1 MDYVHS
7 RANPFVKH
15 LIKLATQRRE
25 RLRSSQSVLVGTHLV
40 ESALD
45 HAFTLQHVFVRD
57 GSSQHEEVARLIERC
72 NAARI
77 RMTTL
82 SGELFDAIE
91 QMPSHTGILA
101 LFEFPRVEDFNAS
114 RGAVLLENVQ
124 DPGNVGSV
132 LRTTAA
138 STVGQV
144 WLTKGCADV
153 WSPKVLRAAM
163 GAHFLLDI
171 IEGVE
176 IADLPDAPIAV
187 TTLKPGAK
195 SLYETAFPRDIV
207 LALGAEGAG
216 VSEELLAKATH
227 PLHIPMSGRV
237 ESLNV
242 AAAAAICIF
251 ERERQLLSAAE

>member
-7 RANPFVKH
+7 RANPVVKH
-15 LIKLATQRRE
+15 LIKLATLRRE
-25 RLRSSQSVLVGTHLV
+25 RIRSRQSILVGTHLL

-45 HAFTLQHVFVRD
+45 HAFHLQHVFVRD
-57 GSSQHEEVARLIERC
+57 GSSSHVEVAELIERC
-72 NAARI
+72 EAQRI

-101 LFEFPRVEDFNAS
+101 LFEWPDAQDLNAS

-124 DPGNVGSV
+124 DPGNVGSI
-132 LRTTAA
+132 LRTAAA
-138 STVGQV
+138 SSVAQV

-171 IEGVE
+171 VEGVMVE
-176 IADLPDAPIAV
+176 ELPEVPIAV
-187 TTLKPGAK
+187 TSLSVGAT
-195 SLYETAFPRDIV
+195 SLYETKLPKDAV
-207 LALGAEGAG
+207 LAFGAEGTG
-216 VSEELLAKATH
+216 VSAELLAKATH
-227 PLHIPMSGRV
+227 PMHIPMSGRV

-251 ERERQLLSAAE
+251 ERERQLLAAAE

>member
-7 RANPFVKH
+7 RANPVVKH

-25 RLRSSQSVLVGTHLV
+25 RLRSKQSVLVGTHLI

-57 GSSQHEEVARLIERC
+57 GSSQHNEVATLIERC
-72 NAARI
+72 EAQRI

-101 LFEFPRVEDFNAS
+101 LFEFPHVEDFNAT
-114 RGAVLLENVQ
+114 RGAVLIENVQ
-124 DPGNVGSV
+124 DPGNVGSI
-132 LRTTAA
+132 LRTCAA
-138 STVGQV
+138 STVEQV
-144 WLTKGCADV
+144 WLSKGCADV

-171 IEGVE
+171 IENVE
-176 IADLPDAPIAV
+176 LDALPDVSIAV
-187 TTLKPGAK
+187 TSLGDRSK
-195 SLYETAFPRDIV
+195 SLYDVKFERDLV
-207 LALGAEGAG
+207 LAFGAEGAG
-216 VSEELLAKATH
+216 ASDELLARASH

-251 ERERQLLSAAE
+251 ERERQLLARAE

>member
-7 RANPFVKH
+7 RQNPVVKH

-25 RLRSSQSVLVGTHLV
+25 RLRSKQSLLIGTHLI
-40 ESALD
+40 ESAMD
-45 HAFTLQHVFVRD
+45 HAFKLQHVFVRD
-57 GSSQHEEVARLIERC
+57 GSSGHAEVAALIERC
-72 NAARI
+72 EAART

-101 LFEFPRVEDFNAS
+101 LFEFPREEAFNAS
-114 RGAVLLENVQ
+114 RGAVLIENVQ
-124 DPGNVGSV
+124 DPGNDGSI
-132 LRTTAA
+132 LRTCAA
-138 STVGQV
+138 STIGQV

-171 IEGVE
+171 IESVE
-176 IADLPDAPIAV
+176 LSDLPDVAIAA
-187 TTLKPGAK
+187 TSLGDRSH
-195 SLYETAFPRDIV
+195 SLYDMTFTRDLV
-207 LALGAEGAG
+207 LAFGAEGAG
-216 VSEELLAKATH
+216 ASEELLARASH

-251 ERERQLLSAAE
+251 ERERQLLANAE